1 MNLLSVNEKTAPIVS
16 KYNYRFAAEP
26 QNEEFGSLTLRSR
39 LSALDATYGQSPVMK
54 GSGIGDV
61 FDSIA

>member
-1 MNLLSVNEKTAPIVS
+1 LNLLSVSERTSPIVS
-16 KYNYRFAAEP
+16 KYNYRFAADP

-39 LSALDATYGQSPVMK
+39 LAVLDSTYGQSPVMK

-61 FDSIA
+61 FDSMA